1 MNLKDS
7 FISLDMTLTGDESR
21 ELSKKLI
28 DTYFRTV
35 PYPYTKHHI
44 DSYDQFLQQDLINI
58 IRSNNPII
66 ILKDL
71 IEYYIQMRHVCEI

>member
-1 MNLKDS
+1 
-7 FISLDMTLTGDESR
+7 MTLTGDESR

-71 IEYYIQMRHVCEI
+71 INETTNTYRYKVEIYIIL

>member
-28 DTYFRTV
+28 ELHIPTIHITV
-35 PYPYTKHHI
+35 ITT
-44 DSYDQFLQQDLINI
+44 
-58 IRSNNPII
+58 SNQVIPVGFP
-66 ILKDL
+66 KP
-71 IEYYIQMRHVCEI
+71 